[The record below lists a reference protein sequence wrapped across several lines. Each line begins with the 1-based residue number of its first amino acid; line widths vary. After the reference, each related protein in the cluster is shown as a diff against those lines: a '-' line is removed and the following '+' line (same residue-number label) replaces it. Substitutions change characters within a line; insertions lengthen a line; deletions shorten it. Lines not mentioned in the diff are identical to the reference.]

1 MNWYKRAQNK
11 KENRWQWDEDTM
23 WNYYDDHDENIR
35 DQVYNFNDSKPGSRQ
50 PWRLI
55 PLPRVK
61 KIWADYMRMGFVR
74 DVKGIE
80 LIEAIIIE
88 NVRKIHANTIL
99 MGHIT
104 HNPEEYLQDYDMT
117 MNETDEHDYG
127 DWATDDNGSWRISD
141 YALDNLVNGT
151 LELMHVKTPEEKL
164 QKIDFILNVVHQRSD
179 IASWFVQ
186 GGIAGLDELS
196 NQEI

>member
-1 MNWYKRAQNK
+1 MNWYKRAQQ
-11 KENRWQWDEDTM
+11 EETERWQWDEDTM
-23 WNYYDDHDENIR
+23 YDYYETHDETIR
-35 DQVYNFNDSKPGSRQ
+35 DQVYDFNESKPGSRQ

-74 DVKGIE
+74 DVKGIQ
-80 LIEAIIIE
+80 LIEDIIIE

-99 MGHIT
+99 MGHT
-104 HNPEEYLQDYDMT
+104 SKNVDSMLEEYESP

-127 DWATDDNGSWRISD
+127 DWAMDDKGSWRISD
-141 YALDNLVNGT
+141 FALGNLVNGT
-151 LELMHVKTPEEKL
+151 MELMHVKTPEQKL

-179 IASWFVQ
+179 IASWFVE
-186 GGIAGLDELS
+186 GGIQGLDELS
-196 NQEI
+196 NQVI